1 MAAKSIMTYRIIKT
15 TELTQA
21 QLETLRAVSHERV
34 VESLM
39 RLIGDGRA
47 TLSQVQRQYGALMRE
62 VGHA

>member
-1 MAAKSIMTYRIIKT
+1 MATKSIMTYRIIKT

-21 QLETLRAVSHERV
+21 QLETLRAVSRERI

-47 TLSQVQRQYGALMRE
+47 TLSQVQTKYGALMHE

>member
-21 QLETLRAVSHERV
+21 QLETLRAVSRERV

>member
-1 MAAKSIMTYRIIKT
+1 MARKDTHTYRIIQT
-15 TELTQA
+15 TELTAA
-21 QLETLRAVSHERV
+21 QLEVLRTVSRERI

-47 TLSQVQRQYGALMRE
+47 TLSQVQTKYGALMHE

>member
-15 TELTQA
+15 AELTQA

>member
-1 MAAKSIMTYRIIKT
+1 MATKSIMTYRVIKT

-21 QLETLRAVSHERV
+21 QLETLRAVSRERV